1 MSDVDQESNQI
12 IGYYSA
18 YDNFQQSTSSVK
30 KALLERLTSC
40 SLTSEE
46 TFMRGFF
53 PIAFDFFV
61 LIFSCPSS
69 SIPAYGTE

>member
-1 MSDVDQESNQI
+1 MVCRRGPPTKRELDEPLISDVDQESNQI

-46 TFMRGFF
+46 TFMRGTFR
-53 PIAFDFFV
+53 
-61 LIFSCPSS
+61 
-69 SIPAYGTE
+69 